1 MPPIATPHP
10 GIELPATMRAFM
22 LDGQGPDHARI
33 HRIATPRPG
42 PGQLVGRVD
51 AAGICSSV
59 NKVIAQGS
67 THSLMHGW
75 DLAEHPATLGDE
87 GVITV
92 VAVGEGLTDRFRPG
106 ERHAVQPAVDAA
118 PVTNRNWYP
127 RHGDGIRKIAIGYT
141 LPGLLAEF
149 VLIGQEAIDSGC
161 LIAVPDAG
169 VPAAHAAIAE
179 PISCVI
185 SAHAHH
191 LHLTQPDPRRARH
204 TILGLRPGGVVVII
218 GAGAMGRMHADVAV
232 GAGPA
237 AVIVADHHDRR
248 LEIVRT
254 HFAERARRLGVSL
267 LTVNPEET
275 DLRALVAG
283 TTGGAM
289 ADDVIVAAG
298 NPGAIEA
305 AQRLVARHGVL
316 SLFGGLSPDD
326 AIVGLDGRAIHY
338 GEFSVTG
345 SSGGGPHDLA
355 VAIELMAS
363 GRIDPALHISHV
375 GDLEHTADFLSM
387 IGDRTNDGKA
397 VVYPNHRLAT
407 IRAVVGWTA
416 DDERALLGAG

>member
-1 MPPIATPHP
+1 MQRIAATDP
-10 GIELPATMRAFM
+10 GIEVPATMRAFV
-22 LDGQGPDHARI
+22 LDGQGPDHAGIRRI
-33 HRIATPRPG
+33 EAPRPG

-59 NKVIAQGS
+59 NKVIAQGPA
-67 THSLMHGW
+67 HSLMHGW
-75 DLAEHPATLGDE
+75 DLAAHPAILGDE

-92 VAVGEGLTDRFRPG
+92 AAVGEGLADRFRSG
-106 ERHAVQPAVDAA
+106 ERYAVQPAIDAA
-118 PVTNRNWYP
+118 PVTNRAWYP
-127 RHGDGIRKIAIGYT
+127 HHGDGIRKVAIGYT

-149 VLIGQEAIDSGC
+149 VLIGQEAIDAGC
-161 LIAVPDAG
+161 LIPLGDAG
-169 VPAAHAAIAE
+169 VPNAHAAIAE

-191 LHLTQPDPRRARH
+191 LHLTQPDPRRARQPL
-204 TILGLRPGGVVVII
+204 LGLRPGGVVVII
-218 GAGAMGRMHADVAV
+218 GAGAMGRMHVDVAL

-237 AVIVADHHDRR
+237 TVIVADRHDRR
-248 LEIVRT
+248 LDIVQR
-254 HFAERARRLGVSL
+254 HFAVRARGLGVSL
-267 LTVNPEET
+267 LTANPVET

-283 TTGGAM
+283 STGGAM

-305 AQRLVARHGVL
+305 AQRLVARYGVL

-345 SSGGGPHDLA
+345 SSGGGAHDLA

-387 IGDRTNDGKA
+387 IRDRTNDGKA
-397 VVYPNHRLAT
+397 VVYPNHRLPA
-407 IRAVVGWTA
+407 IRAVAGWTA
-416 DDERALLGAG
+416 DDERALLGAM